1 MKKILSFLSVATLLV
16 CLSGCENVNTT
27 DSSSSNQQE
36 DSSSGSTQTTKE
48 FNLLGEDY
56 SNCKSI
62 EKGNVSNW
70 SDDYKEDMVFK
81 GSKFASAE
89 QTYKNNVL
97 TTGSVTP
104 SNTDDVKH
112 VFYNLDGY
120 ARFVSV
126 ADGYAITIPTNTTLE
141 TDFSL
146 GKYRSKLYNEEFTLT
161 VSDEINSAYP
171 NNDTRDKWETYR
183 KEYLFGYLDNASY
196 LEKNRLKYTRTPKRS
211 DESFFE
217 GHIVDQYDI
226 EIEDPLQIKKYF
238 YNIAVIRT
246 KGLFDQYDSYFM
258 LLMKS
263 TTDRSAYF
271 DLIVKSYT
279 RFEAKGTANNSSLHN
294 LPTKPNPKWNEETKN
309 YYNLLLTQQRTGWGA
324 FVANLPKGK
333 MANYKNSDIY
343 KETTELEQAID
354 YKFDIIP
361 TYQHIGWGTRD
372 DLNSEPTQWPES
384 AAIGMA
390 NGNGFNGLPVVQ
402 MSYQFTINNN
412 STKYSSTGDSA
423 YTPMFDLYRGSPGD
437 GIEFFMDTNNEYINR
452 MEKLAKEIKKYGKPV
467 LFRLN
472 NEMNT
477 DWTSYCG
484 MITLL
489 DPDIFQATWRIIYN
503 IFDEVGVDN
512 CIWIFNPFS
521 HSYPTGKWGED
532 LCYYPGVD
540 YVQSLG
546 LTYYRFNNDA
556 SEPINEYTF
565 RNDYTY
571 LYQKNNDIWKNY
583 PWIISEFACGSG
595 GEASGKLYR
604 FQDRQAAYIKGMFAD
619 FNDRENHPYLQNIK
633 GAVWFSTND
642 YTTNSAGK
650 SIISNALE
658 LNSNLPKSLQAF
670 KDGLSKNKLN

>member
-1 MKKILSFLSVATLLV
+1 MSKLLSFLSVATLLV
-16 CLSGCENVNTT
+16 CLSSCDNGNTGDSSTNNQQEN
-27 DSSSSNQQE
+27 SSSSSTE
-36 DSSSGSTQTTKE
+36 DKKE
-48 FNLLGEDY
+48 WNLLGEDY
-56 SNCKSI
+56 TNCKSI
-62 EKGNVSNW
+62 EKGTVSNW
-70 SDDYKEDMVFK
+70 NDDYKEDMVFR
-81 GSKFASAE
+81 GSKFASDE

-97 TTGSVTP
+97 TNGVVTP
-104 SNTDDVKH
+104 GAQDDVKH

-126 ADGYAITIPTNTTLE
+126 ADGYAITIPTSTTLE

-161 VSDEINSAYP
+161 VSDEFKSSPYENSKE
-171 NNDTRDKWETYR
+171 KWETYR
-183 KEYLFGYLDNASY
+183 EEYLFGYLDNKDY
-196 LEKNRLKYTRTPKRS
+196 LEKNRLKYTRTPRRN
-211 DESFFE
+211 DETFFE

-246 KGLFDQYDSYFM
+246 KSLWNQFDSYFM

-279 RFEAKGTANNSSLHN
+279 KFDKKGTPNNSSLSN
-294 LPTKPNPKWNEETKN
+294 LPTKENPNWNEETKA
-309 YYNLLLTQQRTGWGA
+309 YYNQLLTQQKTGWGA

-333 MANYKNSDIY
+333 MANYQNSDIY
-343 KETTELEQAID
+343 KETTELENLID

-361 TYQHIGWGTRD
+361 TYQHLSWGTRES
-372 DLNSEPTQWPES
+372 LTSESTQWPES

-390 NGNGFNGLPVVQ
+390 NGNGVNGLPIVQ
-402 MSYQFTINNN
+402 YTYQFTINNN
-412 STKYSSTGDSA
+412 GTKYNSTGNNA
-423 YTPMFDLYRGSPGD
+423 YTPMFDLYRGTPGD
-437 GIEFFMDTNNEYINR
+437 DVKYLLDANNVYIRN
-452 MEKLAKEIKKYGKPV
+452 MKKLAKEVKKYGKPV

-503 IFDEVGVDN
+503 IFEEEGVDN

-521 HSYPTGKWGED
+521 HSFPTGKWGED
-532 LCYYPGVD
+532 MCYYPGID

-546 LTYYRFNNDA
+546 LTYYRFNNIDN
-556 SEPINEYTF
+556 EVINEYTF
-565 RNDYTY
+565 RDDYTY
-571 LYQKNNDIWKNY
+571 LYNKNNDIWQNY

-604 FQDRQAAYIKGMFAD
+604 FQDRQAAYVKGMLAD
-619 FNDRENHPYLQNIK
+619 FNDRANHPYLQNIK

-658 LNSNLPKSLQAF
+658 LNSNLPKTLQAF
-670 KDGLSKNKLN
+670 KEGLAKNK

>member
-1 MKKILSFLSVATLLV
+1 MNKLLSFLSVATLLV
-16 CLSGCENVNTT
+16 CLSSCDNVITS
-27 DSSSSNQQE
+27 DSSNSNQQE
-36 DSSSGSTQTTKE
+36 NSSSSSTEAKKE
-48 FNLLGEDY
+48 WNLLGEDY
-56 SNCKSI
+56 TNCKSI
-62 EKGNVSNW
+62 EKGTVSNW
-70 SDDYKEDMVFK
+70 NDDYKENLVFRE
-81 GSKFASAE
+81 SKFASAE
-89 QTYKNNVL
+89 QTYKNNIL
-97 TTGSVTP
+97 TTGKVTP
-104 SNTDDVKH
+104 EAQDDVKH
-112 VFYNLDGY
+112 IFYNLDGY

-161 VSDEINSAYP
+161 VSDEFESSPYENSKE
-171 NNDTRDKWETYR
+171 KWETYR
-183 KEYLFGYLDNASY
+183 REYLFGYLDNKDY
-196 LEKNRLKYTRTPKRS
+196 LEQNRLKYTRTPKRN
-211 DESFFE
+211 DETFFE

-246 KGLFDQYDSYFM
+246 KSLWNQYDSYFM

-279 RFEAKGTANNSSLHN
+279 KFNKKGTPNNASLSN
-294 LPTKPNPKWNEETKN
+294 LPTKENPNWNEETKT
-309 YYNLLLTQQRTGWGA
+309 YYNQLLSQQKTGWGA

-333 MANYKNSDIY
+333 MANYQNSDIY
-343 KETTELEQAID
+343 RETTELEKLID

-361 TYQHIGWGTRD
+361 TYQHLSWGSRD
-372 DLNSEPTQWPES
+372 KLNSESTQWPES

-390 NGNGFNGLPVVQ
+390 NGNGVNGLPIVQ
-402 MSYQFTINNN
+402 YTYQFTINNN
-412 STKYSSTGDSA
+412 GTKYNSTGNNA
-423 YTPMFDLYRGSPGD
+423 YTPMFDLYRGTPGD
-437 GIEFFMDTNNEYINR
+437 DVKYLLDANNVYIRN
-452 MEKLAKEIKKYGKPV
+452 MKKLAKEVKKYGKPV

-503 IFDEVGVDN
+503 IFEEEGVNN

-521 HSYPTGKWGED
+521 HSFPTGKWGED
-532 LCYYPGVD
+532 MCYYPGID

-546 LTYYRFNNDA
+546 LTYYRFNNDGD
-556 SEPINEYTF
+556 ETINEYTF
-565 RNDYTY
+565 RDDYTY
-571 LYQKNNDIWKNY
+571 LYNKNNDIWQNY

-604 FQDRQAAYIKGMFAD
+604 FQDRQAAYVKGMLAD
-619 FNDRENHPYLQNIK
+619 FNDRANHPYLQNIK

-642 YTTNSAGK
+642 YANGGV
-650 SIISNALE
+650 SNQYE
-658 LNSNLPKSLQAF
+658 LVVDKLPKTIAEF
-670 KDGLSKNKLN
+670 KEGLKYNK